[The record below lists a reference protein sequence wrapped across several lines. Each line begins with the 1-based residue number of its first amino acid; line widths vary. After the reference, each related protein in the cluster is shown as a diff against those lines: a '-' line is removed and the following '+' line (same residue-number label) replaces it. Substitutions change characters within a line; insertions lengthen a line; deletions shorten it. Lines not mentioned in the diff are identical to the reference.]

1 MSGSGLVIGCFGWLW
16 GGYWVVMGGYRLAM
30 SGYGWF
36 WWLSVV
42 IGGHWWLRCFLLMM
56 GWLWVAKGW
65 LWVFLGCSGLVMS
78 GNGWL
83 YVVICGYWWL
93 RVFFID
99 DGWS

>member
-1 MSGSGLVIGCFGWLW
+1 
-16 GGYWVVMGGYRLAM
+16 
-30 SGYGWF
+30 
-36 WWLSVV
+36 
-42 IGGHWWLRCFLLMM
+42 MM

-65 LWVFLGCSGLVMS
+65 LWVFLGCSGLVMN

-93 RVFFID
+93 LVVKG